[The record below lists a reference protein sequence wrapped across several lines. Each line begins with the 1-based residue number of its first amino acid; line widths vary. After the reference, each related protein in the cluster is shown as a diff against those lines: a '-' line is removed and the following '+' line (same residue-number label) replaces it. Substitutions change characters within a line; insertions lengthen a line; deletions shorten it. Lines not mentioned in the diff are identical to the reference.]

1 MRKRPSIDAP
11 RNGPLTY
18 SVPGC
23 SASGT
28 LKVSPSSPPVI
39 SESCEASVRNAEA
52 TASVIMAKKIALTR
66 RLNRPITNDSS
77 AESASAPSAPMA
89 SASQVGPSRVVAMAM
104 P

>member
-1 MRKRPSIDAP
+1 MTKRPSIAAP
-11 RNGPLTY
+11 RNGSAAY

-28 LKVSPSSPPVI
+28 LNVSPSSPPVK
-39 SESCEASVRNAEA
+39 SDSCDARVKNADA

-66 RLNRPITNDSS
+66 RLNRPIANESS
-77 AESASAPSAPMA
+77 AESESAPSVPRA
-89 SASQVGPSRVVAMAM
+89 SALQVGPSRLLAMAM